1 MSAFGSNHDNPGY
14 VMSPGVRATSTTKL
28 MVVSKGQTM
37 LINKRTLAV
46 GGTAALIAATAFG
59 GSSTMVNAAD
69 APAPTMHMRFIAH
82 SDRNINFGRR
92 TFGGTEIDRR
102 AGHRVGFDL
111 ISGKFDPATGTVTI
125 DVAVA
130 RRGGLLYGKVHSV
143 SATRYVGR
151 VTGGSGR
158 FKGANGTVTAR
169 NLNQQGSRT
178 RVVVTYT
185 LP

>member
-1 MSAFGSNHDNPGY
+1 
-14 VMSPGVRATSTTKL
+14 
-28 MVVSKGQTM
+28 M
-37 LINKRTLAV
+37 LINKRTFAV
-46 GGTAALIAATAFG
+46 GGTAALIAATGFG
-59 GSSTMVNAAD
+59 GSTMVNAAD

-82 SDRNINFGRR
+82 SDRNINFGRA

-130 RRGGLLYGKVHSV
+130 RRGGLLYGKVHTV

-158 FKGANGTVTAR
+158 FKGASGTVTAR